1 MSAILATAQ
10 NRLVLGAAGLVSAL
24 IGWLGLPDLGWI
36 WDLLRRIQ
44 EILALGGMALALGVS
59 LLFILAWVISHVRKP
74 KKFKEGE
81 GTGKRIISKL
91 ALWSSYV
98 PVGLTVV
105 AAVGLFVPT
114 LAPFMLKA
122 FAFAVLGAAISW
134 SLAVAAIVVGGE
146 VDELKRAR
154 RALLLAGTPWYC
166 LAIWVSRFL

>member
-1 MSAILATAQ
+1 M
-10 NRLVLGAAGLVSAL
+10 VSAL
-24 IGWLGLPDLGWI
+24 VGVLGLPDLGWI

-59 LLFILAWVISHVRKP
+59 LLFILAWVVSHLRKP
-74 KKFKEGE
+74 KKKQEGE
-81 GTGKRIISKL
+81 GAGKRIISKL

-98 PVGLTVV
+98 PVALTLV

-114 LAPFMLKA
+114 LAPMMLKA

-146 VDELKRAR
+146 ADELRRAR